1 MPDCTHQL
9 PRLAMP
15 MRATYMPWEAVG
27 TLSDDELRGLLMA
40 LKEKKGA

>member
-1 MPDCTHQL
+1 
-9 PRLAMP
+9 MP

-40 LKEKKGA
+40 LEEKKGRSAASVPSVA